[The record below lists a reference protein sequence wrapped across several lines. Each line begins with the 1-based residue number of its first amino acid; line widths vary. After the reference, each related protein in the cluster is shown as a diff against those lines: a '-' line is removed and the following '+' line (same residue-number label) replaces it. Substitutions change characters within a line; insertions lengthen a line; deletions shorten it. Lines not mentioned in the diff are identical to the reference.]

1 MLPSSAKRM
10 TNVEFSKIRE
20 ISAKAAER
28 ANSGHD
34 VFRLT
39 LGEPDFDTPAIA
51 QAAAFEAIK
60 AGDTHYTP
68 NTGIPELREA
78 LANKLTR
85 ENGIPAK
92 AEEIIVTNGG
102 SEALFD
108 TFLALLN
115 PGDEVIIPSP
125 AWPNYDSA
133 AHMAGATPVHIPMES
148 ENGKFISPIE
158 QIETSITPNT
168 KILVVN
174 TPHNPTG
181 VVLSKEELQE
191 LANLATKHN
200 LIVVSDE
207 MYEKIIADETPHY
220 SIASFPGMAERTI
233 TINGFSKAY
242 AMTGWR
248 VGYLHAPTA
257 YYPAIFRVHQFN
269 TACTPGFAQQAALT
283 LLKNGERAVTEMKE
297 SFQRR
302 RVLLQSALEKAANL
316 TVMEATGA
324 IYLFVHVRHNE
335 SNIRDFA
342 LRLLDETG
350 VACVPGTAFGNAG
363 EGYLRLSYATSEEDL
378 LEAAKRLVAYVG

>member
-1 MLPSSAKRM
+1 
-10 TNVEFSKIRE
+10 
-20 ISAKAAER
+20 
-28 ANSGHD
+28 
-34 VFRLT
+34 
-39 LGEPDFDTPAIA
+39 
-51 QAAAFEAIK
+51 
-60 AGDTHYTP
+60 
-68 NTGIPELREA
+68 
-78 LANKLTR
+78 
-85 ENGIPAK
+85 
-92 AEEIIVTNGG
+92 
-102 SEALFD
+102 
-108 TFLALLN
+108 
-115 PGDEVIIPSP
+115 
-125 AWPNYDSA
+125 
-133 AHMAGATPVHIPMES
+133 MAGATPVHIPMES

-158 QIETSITPNT
+158 QIEASITPNT

-283 LLKNGERAVTEMKE
+283 LLKDGERAVTEMKE

-302 RVLLQSALEKAANL
+302 RVLLQSALEKATNL

-324 IYLFVHVRHNE
+324 IYLFVLVQHND

-350 VACVPGTAFGNAG
+350 VACVPGTAFGSAG
-363 EGYLRLSYATSEEDL
+363 EGYLRLSYATFEEDL